1 MARRHAANELMDL
14 TMRVRDPL
22 LPSAVLSFRARG
34 GTNESWFSLT
44 AMSGHNKYAFPRT
57 TRNPNIMSLLL
68 VDQLGL
74 AGLITRPTGEDFR
87 GAGLGCG
94 V

>member
-34 GTNESWFSLT
+34 GTNGSWFSLI
-44 AMSGHNKYAFPRT
+44 AISGYNKYAVPRT
-57 TRNPNIMSLLL
+57 TLNPNIMSLLL
-68 VDQLGL
+68 VISS
-74 AGLITRPTGEDFR
+74 ARR
-87 GAGLGCG
+87 G
-94 V
+94 

>member
-34 GTNESWFSLT
+34 GTNGSWFSLM
-44 AMSGHNKYAFPRT
+44 AIKLLSGYNKYAFPRT
-57 TRNPNIMSLLL
+57 TLNPNIMSLLI
-68 VDQLGL
+68 VISS
-74 AGLITRPTGEDFR
+74 AWR
-87 GAGLGCG
+87 G
-94 V
+94 